1 MPVIKDL
8 IEAAAVKIAG
18 FRRCRLGSHLKTPA
32 FGGSA
37 PRSRHFTML
46 REDQESRSLNDLWV
60 VQGRR
65 IRGRHVWLSVIR
77 PRQKGGLPYM
87 KMLTATAGLLLLA
100 LPAHAE
106 PGTITRDTRGCLDAD
121 STEGCRPVRRG

>member
-18 FRRCRLGSHLKTPA
+18 FRRCRLGSHRKTPA

-46 REDQESRSLNDLWV
+46 REDQESSSLNDLWV
-60 VQGRR
+60 VQGRLLTADPPGDR
-65 IRGRHVWLSVIR
+65 CS
-77 PRQKGGLPYM
+77 PEGLPR
-87 KMLTATAGLLLLA
+87 AGNDSFRDIVQRPAPTGRGLPMEA
-100 LPAHAE
+100 LRE
-106 PGTITRDTRGCLDAD
+106 
-121 STEGCRPVRRG
+121 

>member
-18 FRRCRLGSHLKTPA
+18 FRRCRLGSHRKTPA
-32 FGGSA
+32 FGGPA

-60 VQGRR
+60 VQGRLAT
-65 IRGRHVWLSVIR
+65 GHGTALLGDHGSEVVVLGHFGPALQEQSVHVLRDGFVGVLVD
-77 PRQKGGLPYM
+77 PGVVA
-87 KMLTATAGLLLLA
+87 LT
-100 LPAHAE
+100 
-106 PGTITRDTRGCLDAD
+106 R
-121 STEGCRPVRRG
+121 

>member
-32 FGGSA
+32 FGGPA

-60 VQGRR
+60 VQGRLLR
-65 IRGRHVWLSVIR
+65 PGCGRNLRGRGRPCAARSVGFAPGAVPADQVAWPTSAAQDAWLDVAP
-77 PRQKGGLPYM
+77 PR
-87 KMLTATAGLLLLA
+87 
-100 LPAHAE
+100 
-106 PGTITRDTRGCLDAD
+106 R
-121 STEGCRPVRRG
+121 S

>member
-18 FRRCRLGSHLKTPA
+18 FRRCRLGSHRKTPA
-32 FGGSA
+32 FGGPA

-60 VQGRR
+60 VQGR
-65 IRGRHVWLSVIR
+65 
-77 PRQKGGLPYM
+77 
-87 KMLTATAGLLLLA
+87 LA
-100 LPAHAE
+100 SF
-106 PGTITRDTRGCLDAD
+106 GAD
-121 STEGCRPVRRG
+121 SSDFYHVAETKGSVTADPGFPRTRFRPADLPGLIARSVAPVWRPQQRKR

>member
-18 FRRCRLGSHLKTPA
+18 FRRCRLGSHRKTPA
-32 FGGSA
+32 FGGPA

-60 VQGRR
+60 VQGRLSR
-65 IRGRHVWLSVIR
+65 RAAGEVEMASVERLTLEEIHLLKPWVRKLELLERGDFPANTEARRHFLQVCW
-77 PRQKGGLPYM
+77 GE
-87 KMLTATAGLLLLA
+87 A
-100 LPAHAE
+100 
-106 PGTITRDTRGCLDAD
+106 
-121 STEGCRPVRRG
+121 

>member
-60 VQGRR
+60 VQGRLR
-65 IRGRHVWLSVIR
+65 NATRGV
-77 PRQKGGLPYM
+77 PG
-87 KMLTATAGLLLLA
+87 LTAGSAARELRVCSGA
-100 LPAHAE
+100 RAVVC
-106 PGTITRDTRGCLDAD
+106 GTSGI
-121 STEGCRPVRRG
+121 VR